1 MLFTRYLIFSLFYTA
16 LLFACSSSPQY
27 SEPASKPVKK
37 ITVVKPKKIQVKGQ
51 KIADL
56 AKSLVG
62 SPYKYGGK
70 TPYGFDCSGLVF
82 YTHGKVGLRT
92 PRTSL
97 HQFKSAKNIPLNEL
111 RNGDLIFFKL
121 TRARVS
127 HVGIYVGNGRFI
139 HAPQSGRQVKA
150 TYLTDAYWKTKIV
163 SGGRLY

>member
-1 MLFTRYLIFSLFYTA
+1 MLFTRYLIYSLFCTA

-27 SEPASKPVKK
+27 SEAASKPTKK
-37 ITVVKPKKIQVKGQ
+37 IAVVKPKTQTKGH

-56 AKSLVG
+56 AKTLVG
-62 SPYKYGGK
+62 SPYKYGGEN
-70 TPYGFDCSGLVF
+70 PNGFDCSGLVF

-97 HQFKSAKNIPLNEL
+97 QQFNSAKNVPLRGL

-163 SGGRLY
+163 SAGRLY

>member
-1 MLFTRYLIFSLFYTA
+1 MLFISKLIFISLCIA
-16 LLFACSSSPQY
+16 LIFACSSSPNHH
-27 SEPASKPVKK
+27 EPISKTTKK
-37 ITVVKPKKIQVKGQ
+37 DITHKPKTQTAGY

-62 SPYKYGGK
+62 SPYKYGGE
-70 TPYGFDCSGLVF
+70 TPNGFDCSGLVL
-82 YTHGKVGLRT
+82 YTHGKVGLQT

-97 HQFKSAKNIPLNEL
+97 QQFRAAKTIPIKDL

-121 TRARVS
+121 TRTRVS

-139 HAPQSGRQVKA
+139 HAPQSGKQVKA
-150 TYLTDAYWKTKIV
+150 THLNDDYWKTKIV